1 MRLQRAQSGYTI
13 VELVVALFLFSIVSV
28 AFYSVLLSGTRASET
43 TEDVARV
50 SEEARAGLNRMIRDT
65 REGQLFSSLDPTSY
79 NVRIDFDGD
88 GVYENPNQE
97 GDFENLN
104 FVYSASDR
112 TIRLNGQ
119 VLVRGV
125 QLLPGVNLFSY
136 TSNDLRYDWD
146 GNGVTTQA
154 ELNEA
159 ATRGYAGVTGSDTS
173 LYSNVHFAFRV
184 QVDDEFFDFRGQAQ
198 LRNRR

>member
-1 MRLQRAQSGYTI
+1 MKARHEAGYTI
-13 VELVVALFLFSIVSV
+13 VESLVAIFILSV
-28 AFYSVLLSGTRASET
+28 TSVGFYSVLFAGTRASQT

-65 REGQLFSSLDPTSY
+65 REGQLFSSLASDAY

-88 GVYENPNQE
+88 GIYENPNE
-97 GDFENLN
+97 VGDYENLN
-104 FVYSASDR
+104 FTYRASDK
-112 TIRLNGQ
+112 TIRLNNE
-119 VLVRGV
+119 VLVRGAE
-125 QLLPGVNLFSY
+125 LIPNSPLFSY

-154 ELNEA
+154 ELMEA
-159 ATRGYAGVTGSDTS
+159 GTRGYAGVSAGDTS

-184 QVDDEFFDFRGQAQ
+184 RVGERASDFRGQAQ

>member
-1 MRLQRAQSGYTI
+1 MKVFREDGYTI
-13 VELVVALFLFSIVSV
+13 VESLVAIFILSITSV
-28 AFYSVLLSGTRASET
+28 GFYSVLFAGTRASQT

-65 REGQLFSSLDPTSY
+65 REGQLFSSLASDSY

-88 GVYENPNQE
+88 GIYENPNE
-97 GDFENLN
+97 VGDYENLN
-104 FVYSASDR
+104 FTYVASDR
-112 TIRLNGQ
+112 TIRLNNE

-125 QLLPGVNLFSY
+125 ELIPGLPLFSY

-154 ELNEA
+154 ELGEA
-159 ATRGYAGVTGSDTS
+159 GTRGYAGVSASDTS

-184 QVDDEFFDFRGQAQ
+184 RVGERASDFRGQAQ

>member
-1 MRLQRAQSGYTI
+1 MKVFREDGYTI
-13 VELVVALFLFSIVSV
+13 VESLVAIFILSITSV
-28 AFYSVLLSGTRASET
+28 GFYSVLFAGTRASQT

-65 REGQLFSSLDPTSY
+65 REGQLFSSLASDSY

-88 GVYENPNQE
+88 GIYENPNE
-97 GDFENLN
+97 VGDYENLN
-104 FVYSASDR
+104 FTYVASNK
-112 TIRLNGQ
+112 TIRLNNE

-125 QLLPGVNLFSY
+125 ELIPGLPLFSY

-154 ELNEA
+154 ELGEA
-159 ATRGYAGVTGSDTS
+159 GTRGYAGVSASDTS

-184 QVDDEFFDFRGQAQ
+184 RVGERASDFRGQAQ